1 MVSLRI
7 VDFSADYLRQVKDFD
22 CGSEDWAVWAAN
34 WIKNAP
40 PFPSALLSMD
50 QYGTRVWLYFL
61 FVETL
66 GEEFLVG
73 FASLGITNWSI
84 SELQASKRVPGLIPM
99 LAVATSFQ
107 GKSADTKGTRYS
119 HLIMQDVISKACEY
133 GLSDLCLSV
142 HPKNRRAI
150 RLYEQFGFRQIE
162 GADAHGNLR
171 MHKSLA

>member
-107 GKSADTKGTRYS
+107 GKSADKKLSGQISRHERNTVFASHYAGRDFKGVRIRPVRPMS
-119 HLIMQDVISKACEY
+119 ICASKEPPCNSA
-133 GLSDLCLSV
+133 L
-142 HPKNRRAI
+142 
-150 RLYEQFGFRQIE
+150 
-162 GADAHGNLR
+162 
-171 MHKSLA
+171 